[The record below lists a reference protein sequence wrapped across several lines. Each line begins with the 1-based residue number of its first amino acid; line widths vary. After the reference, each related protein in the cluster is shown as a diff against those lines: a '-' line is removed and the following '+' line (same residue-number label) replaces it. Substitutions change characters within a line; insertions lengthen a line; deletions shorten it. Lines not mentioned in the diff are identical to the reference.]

1 MLAKGDKEEFDE
13 EDDEST
19 LMAESPKQTKLG
31 DSSKQAEPKVGT
43 RDVVG
48 DVGKQGHV
56 EPITNQEDITKDYAC
71 VFVSSICI
79 YMMTTPL

>member
-48 DVGKQGHV
+48 DVGKQGPFMLV
-56 EPITNQEDITKDYAC
+56 ASQDDIMKD
-71 VFVSSICI
+71 
-79 YMMTTPL
+79 